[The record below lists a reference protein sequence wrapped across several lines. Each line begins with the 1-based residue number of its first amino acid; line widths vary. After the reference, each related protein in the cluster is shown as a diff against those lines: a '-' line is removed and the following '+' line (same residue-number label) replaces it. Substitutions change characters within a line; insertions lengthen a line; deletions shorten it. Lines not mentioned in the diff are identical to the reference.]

1 MREDIDIGIIGRTHG
16 IQGYFRVKSLSDFPE
31 RFIEMSKLRLKDK
44 NEEKIYDV
52 EDVLIRNNQ
61 ILIKVKGVDSRE
73 DAMNLNG
80 KRIVIDISERIKLS
94 DDTYYIN
101 NLIGIYVY
109 SKEGNKIGEVSDII
123 NNGANDILIIKNGN
137 NEMLIPMINQFVNSI
152 NIKNRE
158 IIITP
163 IEGLIDAH

>member
-1 MREDIDIGIIGRTHG
+1 MREDINIGIIGKTHG

-44 NEEKIYDV
+44 NEERIYDV

-73 DAMNLNG
+73 DAINLNG
-80 KRIVIDISERIKLS
+80 QSIVIDISERMKLK

-101 NLIGIYVY
+101 NLIGMHVY
-109 SKEGNKIGEVSDII
+109 SKKGDTIGEVFNII
-123 NNGANDILIIKNGN
+123 NNGANDILVIKNGN
-137 NEMLIPMINQFVNSI
+137 NEILIPMINQFVKSI

-163 IEGLIDAH
+163 IEGLIDVH